1 MGAPGRFVTLEGGE
15 GTGKSTLIE
24 GLHAALLARGIT
36 CHITR
41 EPGGTVLAEALRAL
55 ALTPPEGEIWSP
67 LAQALLMNAARDHHL
82 QDLIRPALARG
93 DWILCDRFSD
103 STRAYQSI
111 DGVAPEIL
119 IQLEQAVVGSTRP
132 DLTLILDADPDALMA
147 RRRRRGTRDV
157 YEDKTLAFHQQVR
170 DAFLQIAAEA
180 PERCLV
186 LDALPP
192 AETVLQAA
200 LKAIEERLGGL

>member
-119 IQLEQAVVGSTRP
+119 IQLEQAVV
-132 DLTLILDADPDALMA
+132 
-147 RRRRRGTRDV
+147 
-157 YEDKTLAFHQQVR
+157 
-170 DAFLQIAAEA
+170 
-180 PERCLV
+180 
-186 LDALPP
+186 
-192 AETVLQAA
+192 
-200 LKAIEERLGGL
+200 